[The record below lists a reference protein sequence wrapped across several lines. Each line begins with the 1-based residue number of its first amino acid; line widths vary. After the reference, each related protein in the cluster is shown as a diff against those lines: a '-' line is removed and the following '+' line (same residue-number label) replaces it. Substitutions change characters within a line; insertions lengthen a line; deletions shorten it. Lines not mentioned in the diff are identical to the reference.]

1 MAIGERIQFFRKRKG
16 WTQRELGCK
25 MGFSERTADVRVAQ
39 YESGKR
45 TPKEEMVRGMA
56 GLLDV
61 LPEAMSVPDIDTY
74 LGLMHTLFA
83 LEDNYGLTV
92 TVLDGQVCLKQDLNH
107 PKYDRTLADDLASW
121 NEIKTRLTSGSITR
135 EAYDHWRYHYPA
147 DRAAETRA
155 ELDSLR
161 ERKKAEEPVILSGS
175 MSQPADDFQDN
186 PTMAALAEAQKAFEG
201 AAEKAGFTSEEE
213 LIEFLKEWRRQS
225 L

>member
-45 TPKEEMVRGMA
+45 TPKEEMVRDMA

-61 LPEAMSVPDIDTY
+61 APEAMSVPDIDTY

-92 TVLDGQVCLKQDLNH
+92 TVLDGQICLKQDLNH
-107 PKYDRTLADDLASW
+107 PKYNRTLASDLASW
-121 NEIKTRLTSGSITR
+121 NEIKTKLTTGSITR
-135 EAYDHWRYHYPA
+135 ETYDHWRYHFPE

-155 ELDSLR
+155 RLDAMR
-161 ERKKAEEPVILSGS
+161 EADREEISAATLEMMDRS
-175 MSQPADDFQDN
+175 MDSFQKGIVSDSVDL
-186 PTMAALAEAQKAFEG
+186 TRHR
-201 AAEKAGFTSEEE
+201 EE
-213 LIEFLKEWRRQS
+213 
-225 L
+225 